1 MQADREQL
9 QQLRGYQQSIG
20 LGDDVAA
27 EIVKEAARARVEA
40 DLDAAVACIRR
51 RTAERDYSEAVDAVR
66 ALPSSG
72 MLCQWT
78 HHDDIAHYNI
88 LPLAA
93 AVLLRE
99 CCLDVQSSMY
109 TCHARELCYAS

>member
-1 MQADREQL
+1 MAQADREQL

-40 DLDAAVACIRR
+40 DLDAAVACIRK

-66 ALPSSG
+66 AALPSQGSPLVTCYED
-72 MLCQWT
+72 ML
-78 HHDDIAHYNI
+78 HVESPRM
-88 LPLAA
+88 LPVSL
-93 AVLLRE
+93 
-99 CCLDVQSSMY
+99 
-109 TCHARELCYAS
+109 